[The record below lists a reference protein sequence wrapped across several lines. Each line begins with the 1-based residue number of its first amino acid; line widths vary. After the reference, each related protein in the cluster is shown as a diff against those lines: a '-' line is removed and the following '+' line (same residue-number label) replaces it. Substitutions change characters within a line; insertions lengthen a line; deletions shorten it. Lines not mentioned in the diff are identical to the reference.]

1 MKYLTITNY
10 GMIEFCKNAIQS
22 FKNISNETI
31 HVGCLDEQ
39 SKNELDNIDN
49 VSSVLI
55 NYVPCPSNHEKWS
68 TVNFRKITQNKF
80 PFILSFL
87 EKENDILYFDNDVSF
102 KKNPTDY
109 LKLNENEIMIQSDL
123 PGTMYCTGFV
133 FFKNTKNTIELIN
146 KTIKKNN
153 TEQNKKNYKMG
164 DQLSFIHEANIFLKK
179 HKNILTVLPSELF
192 PNGDKLI
199 KNKYDKEHMYIG
211 HANYVIGKENK
222 KKLLLEKNLWFLK

>member
-49 VSSVLI
+49 VSPVLI
-55 NYVPCPSNHEKWS
+55 NYVQCPSNHENWS

-87 EKENDILYFDNDVSF
+87 EKENDILYFDSDVSF

-109 LKLNENEIMIQSDL
+109 LKLYENEIMIQSDL
-123 PGTMYCTGFV
+123 PGSTYCTGFI
-133 FFKNTKNTIELIN
+133 FLKNTKNTIELVN

-153 TEQNKKNYKMG
+153 TEQNKKNYTVG
-164 DQLSFIHEANIFLKK
+164 DQLSFIHEANMFLKK
-179 HKNILTVLPSELF
+179 HKNILSLLPSELF
-192 PNGDKLI
+192 PNGYKLQ
-199 KNKYDKEHMYIG
+199 KNEYDKEQMYIG
-211 HANYVIGKENK
+211 HANCVVGKENK
-222 KKLLLEKNLWFLK
+222 KKLLLEKNLWVLK